1 MKLTTICLAF
11 VVTVFF
17 CHIGNAEDT
26 LPKKMPGPDIE
37 LGVEK
42 NEDILLSLF
51 FVRDF
56 WFTRT
61 LEANAKSGEENARNV
76 PYLIIWNDGSFL
88 SRKIDDKTEKP
99 VEFYT
104 GRIEKNEI
112 TKIVSKVQMG
122 FRAKPNASVSDIGPE
137 ASYYKLQIRTGDN
150 VFVIN
155 TWEQFGNAKSFKD
168 YEVFSA
174 DQTKDNTPIFLPE
187 FYEKW
192 KQCKKYLFEISNK
205 LSSSDDAVPVH
216 PVVSGGL
223 IHPIVT
229 QSKNEIENT
238 K

>member
-51 FVRDF
+51 FVRSPRAVTKQDV
-56 WFTRT
+56 
-61 LEANAKSGEENARNV
+61 RNV

-88 SRKIDDKTEKP
+88 SRKIDDKTKKP

-112 TKIVSKVQMG
+112 TKIVNKVQMG
-122 FRAKPNASVSDIGPE
+122 FRAKPNASVSDLGPE

-216 PVVSGGL
+216 PVVSDGL
-223 IHPIVT
+223 IRPIVP
-229 QSKNEIENT
+229 QSKNEIDNT

>member
-42 NEDILLSLF
+42 NEGILLSLF
-51 FVRDF
+51 FVRSPRAVTKQD
-56 WFTRT
+56 
-61 LEANAKSGEENARNV
+61 ARIV

-112 TKIVSKVQMG
+112 TKIVNKVQMG
-122 FRAKPNASVSDIGPE
+122 FRAKPNASVSDLGPE

-223 IHPIVT
+223 IRPIVP
-229 QSKNEIENT
+229 QSKNEIDNT